1 MDAAYQVVLADRWRD
16 GTGAGLLHRLGQLD
30 APQYLL
36 DVGAG
41 HARTGLG
48 QRRRIDVVRDHPEP
62 MPLVPHDQLA
72 DHLREYLR
80 TRSLAGYRDGD
91 LHIEPARPDQR
102 LVDALREVR

>member
-48 QRRRIDVVRDHPEP
+48 QRRRIDVVGEHPEP
-62 MPLVPHDQLA
+62 VPLVPHDQLA
-72 DHLREYLR
+72 DHLREDLR
-80 TRSLAGYRDGD
+80 TRSLAGYRDVA
-91 LHIEPARPDQR
+91 LLTQPPLPAQ
-102 LVDALREVR
+102 